1 MTDVDT
7 GLQIILNF
15 LRRLTFLKDRG
26 YLSVAATHFWVD
38 VMNNGRTLL
47 VALLAV
53 EMALSN
59 ARVGALLL
67 LYNLGS
73 ALSQPLFGL
82 LADRF
87 GARWLVVGGLG
98 WMMTFY
104 SLGALLPS
112 WPALI
117 AITIASLGSGSFHP
131 SGTKVASESSD
142 SHRTQATAFFFMS
155 GQMGLFFGP
164 ILAGYMMDWF
174 NRPGYVV
181 LPLLSLIALMSGWR
195 WLHTERASGKG
206 RPAPTATSED
216 APALWRTLFPLVLII
231 IVTQSVS
238 LSALNFTPK
247 LFTELGFSPTYV
259 GVISGLF
266 MFGSAA
272 GGLVGGAIADRTGGK
287 AVILSSLLGAVVP
300 LFLYIPAGEA
310 ARFFWLFTAGFFVGM
325 PHSILVLMA
334 HALLPGRRALA
345 SGLTLGFM
353 FFSGAIGTYILGLVA
368 DQVGLAQALQGTAFL
383 PLLAVGVVP
392 LLPAAK
398 ER

>member
-1 MTDVDT
+1 MTGVDA
-7 GLQIILNF
+7 GFQIILDF

-87 GARWLVVGGLG
+87 GAHWLVVGGLG
-98 WMMTFY
+98 WMMAFY
-104 SLGALLPS
+104 SLGAMLPP

-155 GQMGLFFGP
+155 GQLGLFMGP

-174 NRPGYVV
+174 NRPGYIV
-181 LPLLSLIALMSGWR
+181 LPLLSLVALMSGWR
-195 WLHTERASGKG
+195 WLHTGPAVESD
-206 RPAPTATSED
+206 RPAPAKTNQT
-216 APALWRTLFPLVLII
+216 APALWRTLLPLVLII

-247 LFTELGFSPTYV
+247 LFTESGFSTTYV
-259 GVISGLF
+259 GIVSGLF
-266 MFGSAA
+266 MFGSAV
-272 GGLVGGAIADRTGGK
+272 GGIVGGAIADRSGGK
-287 AVILSSLLGAVVP
+287 PVILLALLGAVLP
-300 LFLYIPAGEA
+300 LYLYIPTEGID
-310 ARFFWLFTAGFFVGM
+310 RFLWLFAAGFFVGM

-353 FFSGAIGTYILGLVA
+353 FFSGAIGTYVLGLVA
-368 DQVGLAQALQGTAFL
+368 DQIGLAQALQGTAFL

-392 LLPAAK
+392 LLPSAK
-398 ER
+398 GA